1 MNNYSID
8 LNIQGIWAQDS
19 DDEGGENSMGKRG
32 RSKKQK
38 DYTTPIDFVAGGI
51 QQSGRKKEEKGI

>member
-1 MNNYSID
+1 
-8 LNIQGIWAQDS
+8 
-19 DDEGGENSMGKRG
+19 MGKRG

-51 QQSGRKKEEKGI
+51 QQSGRKNEEKGIKPFKINFILLNLKLFKCNTL